1 MLYLVSPS
9 KIGPNF
15 RKQSIY
21 LEIHF
26 TAKIMLISYP
36 PVRNFI
42 THLITVY
49 IKFILPSSLTRC
61 PVAKSWD
68 MTSGGKL
75 LPPVEIEVEVLLE
88 EEVFEEEA
96 SDDLPKKDN
105 NN

>member
-1 MLYLVSPS
+1 MATMC
-9 KIGPNF
+9 I
-15 RKQSIY
+15 
-21 LEIHF
+21 
-26 TAKIMLISYP
+26 
-36 PVRNFI
+36 
-42 THLITVY
+42 VY

-105 NN
+105 NNLKQNSIFKTHF